1 MVMHFFDGRS
11 VRRARMVWRCRQV
24 VYLAVCSALILSGL
38 ACTSTRQRNPN
49 EIIYWS
55 SNNPYEIEFARL
67 VVAEW
72 NRRHPDTPVRYQP
85 VPEGQSSEEVI
96 LAAVVGKTTPD
107 VYSNMWQGDV
117 EAFARAG
124 VLVPLDTLPGFL
136 EFLYQRCDSAVVRE
150 ATSEDGHI
158 YQVPWKIN
166 PIMMVYNV
174 GLFRAIG
181 LDRPPATYS
190 EYLQAAEKMKADT
203 DGDGYVDRWIGYL
216 NVNVTWWKRLFDF
229 YPLYLAASEGAPLV
243 TGNRVV
249 FNNRYAREVFQF
261 LRRLYAGGHLPRDP
275 MEGRQDP
282 FIAGQVATQFTGPWV
297 VRYLEKFKPEG
308 FEYRFAPV
316 PVPDDH
322 QGPVYTYGDPKNIV
336 IFGTSP
342 NPRLAWKFV
351 RFMISKENDR
361 LFLETTDQLPRRR
374 NLFQDPYFQAYFEKN
389 PRMKPF
395 ARQAQYVRGT
405 DVCPVLKEVFDAIS
419 QQFEASVIYGVVPVD
434 KALEEAARRVRLML

>member
-1 MVMHFFDGRS
+1 MVIRFFKG
-11 VRRARMVWRCRQV
+11 ATAGQWRMVGCCYRAFSRMLFSMLMVFWM
-24 VYLAVCSALILSGL
+24 S
-38 ACTSTRQRNPN
+38 CTSTHPRDPN
-49 EIIYWS
+49 EIVYWS

-72 NRRHPDTPVRYQP
+72 NRRYPETPVRHQP

-136 EFLYQRCDSAVVRE
+136 DFLYQRCDSAVVQE

-174 GLFRAIG
+174 ELFKAIG

-190 EYLQAAEKMKADT
+190 EYLLAAEKIKADT

-229 YPLYLAASEGAPLV
+229 YPLYLAASQGAPLV
-243 TGNRVV
+243 EGHRVV
-249 FNNRYAREVFQF
+249 FNNHFARAVFRF

-282 FIAGQVATQFTGPWV
+282 FIAGQVATQFTGPWA

-308 FEYRFAPV
+308 FEYRFAPL
-316 PVPDDH
+316 PVPDNH

-342 NPRLAWKFV
+342 NPRLAWEFV

-395 ARQAQYVRGT
+395 AKQAQYVRGT

-419 QQFEASVIYGVVPVD
+419 QQFEASVIYGVVPVEQ
-434 KALEEAARRVRLML
+434 ALEEAALRVKLML